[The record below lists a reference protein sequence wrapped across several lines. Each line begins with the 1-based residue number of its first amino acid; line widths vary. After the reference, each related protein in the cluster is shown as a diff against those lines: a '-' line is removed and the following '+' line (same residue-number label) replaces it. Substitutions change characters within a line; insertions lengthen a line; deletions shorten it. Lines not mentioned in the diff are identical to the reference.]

1 MVIELSKLKKHNPKI
16 KIKKL
21 DGSRPKKKMFRIP
34 VNGFIEIADPYYELD
49 ELPVDAVFELKG

>member
-1 MVIELSKLKKHNPKI
+1 MVIDLSKLKKHNPKI

-34 VNGFIEIADPYYELD
+34 VNGFIEIDDPYYELD
-49 ELPVDAVFELKG
+49 DMLADAVFELKV